1 MTGHDWLAALTEVAW
16 ERGWLPREGALR
28 IGRMPWGLMRLV
40 SPFVPVVASLREMRY
55 LWDVP
60 HALDGAALARRI
72 GAKPHTPF
80 LEAVRT
86 AITELD
92 LAPRAA
98 RSTGPR
104 AGHSIT
110 QGV

>member
-1 MTGHDWLAALTEVAW
+1 
-16 ERGWLPREGALR
+16 
-28 IGRMPWGLMRLV
+28 
-40 SPFVPVVASLREMRY
+40 
-55 LWDVP
+55 
-60 HALDGAALARRI
+60 LDGAALARRI